1 MEIETGDFIKA
12 KGLPYCAI
20 VTGGGAIGKSAA
32 WKVRG
37 SNGEASA
44 ILKNQAELICK
55 KQGETHGE
63 DDGTLKYR

>member
-20 VTGGGAIGKSAA
+20 VTGDGVIGKSAA

-37 SNGEASA
+37 SSGESSA

-55 KQGETHGE
+55 KQGETHG
-63 DDGTLKYR
+63 DDNDTLGYK